1 MPYAVYKLIHF
12 LGLFGM
18 ITLLAG
24 AAMHA
29 LGGHTRAERPFGR
42 GFAIA
47 HGIGVF
53 LVLLGGFGMLARLGI
68 AQQGLPGWVYAK
80 LALWLVLGAALSLPY
95 RGRAQALA
103 LIVALPLLTVLGA
116 AIALYKPF

>member
-1 MPYAVYKLIHF
+1 MPYPIYKLIHF

-18 ITLLAG
+18 VTLLAG
-24 AAMHA
+24 TALHA
-29 LGGHTRAERPFGR
+29 LAGRTRAERPFGR
-42 GFAIA
+42 AFAVA
-47 HGIGVF
+47 HGIGAF

-80 LALWLVLGAALSLPY
+80 LALWLLLSALLILPY
-95 RGRAQALA
+95 RGRPHALA
-103 LIVALPLLTVLGA
+103 VFVALPIVTVVGA